1 MKRLLRTTAAEA
13 LGIGAGDLVSLV
25 GGGGK
30 TSLMY
35 RLVAEL
41 RASGVGAVAA
51 TTTRIAP
58 PAPGEPALLCA
69 ETWEEL
75 ARLLGSCPR
84 VVVARRRLPADKV
97 EGVPPDWCDRIRR
110 EGLAGALV
118 VEADGSA
125 RKPVKA
131 PEAWEPVVPASS
143 TLFVAVLGLSCV
155 GVPLDRDHAHRPERV
170 SAVTGVPT
178 GARLT
183 PDSVARLLGSEEGLL
198 RGRPLR
204 ARAAAFLNQADVPGG
219 TAAGRE
225 IAGLLLGGGRPYE
238 RVVVGSLREASV
250 PLEVFVAEDALLD
263 RSPARG

>member
-1 MKRLLRTTAAEA
+1 
-13 LGIGAGDLVSLV
+13 
-25 GGGGK
+25 
-30 TSLMY
+30 MY

-41 RASGVGAVAA
+41 RASGLGAVAA

-58 PAPGEPALLCA
+58 PTPGEPALLCA
-69 ETWEEL
+69 ENWEEL
-75 ARLLGSCPR
+75 ARRLGPCPW
-84 VVVARRRLPADKV
+84 VVVARRLLPGDKV
-97 EGVPPDWCDRIRR
+97 EGIPPDWCDRIRR

-131 PEAWEPVVPASS
+131 PEAWEPVVPLSS
-143 TLFVAVLGLSCV
+143 NLFVPVVGLSCV
-155 GVPLDRDHAHRPERV
+155 GEPLDGNQAHRPERV
-170 SAVTGVPT
+170 SAVTGVPP

-183 PDSVARLLGSEEGLL
+183 PEALARLLASEEGLL
-198 RGRPLR
+198 RGRPPR

-225 IAGLLLGGGRPYE
+225 IAGLLLGEGRPYE
-238 RVVVGSLREASV
+238 RVVVGSLREVSA
-250 PLEVFVAEDALLD
+250 PLEVFVEEAASRL

>member
-1 MKRLLRTTAAEA
+1 
-13 LGIGAGDLVSLV
+13 VSLV
-25 GGGGK
+25 GAGGK

-75 ARLLGSCPR
+75 ARRLGPCPWA
-84 VVVARRRLPADKV
+84 VVARRRLPADKV

-131 PEAWEPVVPASS
+131 PESWEPVVPPSS
-143 TLFVAVLGLSCV
+143 TLFVAVVGLSCV
-155 GVPLDRDHAHRPERV
+155 GESLDGDHAHRPERI
-170 SAVTGVPT
+170 SAVTGVPP

-183 PDSVARLLGSEEGLL
+183 PDSLARLLASEEGLL
-198 RGRPLR
+198 RGRPLH

-225 IAGLLLGGGRPYE
+225 IAGLLLGEGRSYE
-238 RVVVGSLREASV
+238 RVVVGSLREASA
-250 PLEVFVAEDALLD
+250 PLEVFVAEAAPPP
-263 RSPARG
+263 RAPVRG

>member
-1 MKRLLRTTAAEA
+1 MNRFRCGTAAEA
-13 LGIGAGDLVSLV
+13 LAAGAGDLVSLV
-25 GGGGK
+25 GAGGK

-58 PAPGEPALLCA
+58 PAPGEPALVCA

-75 ARLLGSCPR
+75 ARRLGPR
-84 VVVARRRLPADKV
+84 PWAVVARRRLPADTV
-97 EGVPPDWCDRIRR
+97 EGIPPEWCDRIGR

-155 GVPLDRDHAHRPERV
+155 GEPLDGTHAHRPERN
-170 SAVTGVPT
+170 SAVTGVPP

-183 PDSVARLLGSEEGLL
+183 PGALARLLASEEGLL
-198 RGRPLR
+198 RGRPPR

-225 IAGLLLGGGRPYE
+225 IAEFLLGEGCPYE
-238 RVVVGSLREASV
+238 RVVVGSLRERSA
-250 PLEVFVAEDALLD
+250 PLEVFVAEAA
-263 RSPARG
+263 SPPGSPVPG

>member
-1 MKRLLRTTAAEA
+1 MKRFRRKTAAEA
-13 LGIGAGDLVSLV
+13 LGVGAGDLVSLV
-25 GGGGK
+25 GAGGK
-30 TSLMY
+30 TTLMY

-75 ARLLGSCPR
+75 ERRLGPGPSA
-84 VVVARRRLPADKV
+84 VVARRLLPGGKV
-97 EGVPPDWCDRIRR
+97 EGIPADWCDRIGR

-131 PEAWEPVVPASS
+131 PEAWEPVVPSSS
-143 TLFVAVLGLSCV
+143 TLFVAVVGLSCV
-155 GVPLDRDHAHRPERV
+155 GAPVDGGHAHRPERI
-170 SAVTGVPT
+170 SAVTGLPP

-183 PDSVARLLGSEEGLL
+183 PGALARLLGSEEGLL
-198 RGRPLR
+198 RGRPVR

-219 TAAGRE
+219 AAAGAE
-225 IAGLLLGGGRPYE
+225 VAGLLLGGGSPYE
-238 RVVVGSLREASV
+238 RVVVGSLRDASE
-250 PLEVFVAEDALLD
+250 PLEVFFADGASPPG
-263 RSPARG
+263 SPARG